1 MRWRWARAEKFPGGN
16 TLDMCA
22 AQDEGSM
29 LRSIMT
35 VGGGIT
41 HYVVGSAY
49 LIAHLVTFERRARGV
64 KAI

>member
-1 MRWRWARAEKFPGGN
+1 
-16 TLDMCA
+16 
-22 AQDEGSM
+22 M

-64 KAI
+64 LPR